1 MHQIMNKMQ
10 PIMNRIVKTSPP
22 ARQRPASIPPNSQQT
37 SLITSHSSGIATA
50 RISKIKKEMKT
61 NFSNSP
67 MAVSVK

>member
-1 MHQIMNKMQ
+1 
-10 PIMNRIVKTSPP
+10 MNRIVRTSPP
-22 ARQRPASIPPNSQQT
+22 ARHKPANIPPNSQQT

>member
-1 MHQIMNKMQ
+1 MNKMVR
-10 PIMNRIVKTSPP
+10 MSPP
-22 ARQRPASIPPNSQQT
+22 AKHIPASIPPNSQQT

>member
-1 MHQIMNKMQ
+1 
-10 PIMNRIVKTSPP
+10 MNRIVRTSPP
-22 ARQRPASIPPNSQQT
+22 ARHKPANIPPKSQQT
-37 SLITSHSSGIATA
+37 SLMTSHRSGIATA